1 MTGGVITVPTSNVIV
16 PTANEMTITVP
27 PTLVQPASPLV
38 LSADY
43 FICVYNAAGTTLLAE
58 TAPADVFNLSGNVA
72 LSTTS
77 GSSTGGNVVS
87 ITAGAPIFTSGS
99 TAVMLTTAA
108 CGATYNTAAAGKVD
122 VPTVRFISKNKLAAT
137 MPSLAAHA
145 PGPTPLYAC
154 VYTGTNNGVSTLVA
168 SAYGNY
174 TVGSV
179 PTIVSVSP
187 ATGPAQ
193 GGTKITVTGTLFPTT
208 PGQLTA
214 TVAGEPL
221 IDVQVVNATTFTGVT
236 PAHAPGGPFAIAVT
250 TVLGTQSTSGLF
262 TYTNGIVVTPNTAP
276 NTSMAPTDVDITGVG
291 FSALKFSAT
300 YATNSSNAHVYL
312 VKGVYNAGT
321 ATAAASVKP
330 NPQVTEC
337 IDVLV
342 ISDTNLICSMY
353 LGGNLNAAP
362 TATTRTVSSCASTDI
377 NGTPGAN
384 SLYIGPS
391 GPTVTTCAFTQADVG
406 MKITAG
412 TAGAA
417 IADNT
422 THIVSVSP
430 AGVAKL
436 SKTPTAALTS
446 ATTPITLSSSRVTSD
461 GAATNGAT
469 TLSST
474 LAPFT
479 AADVNKMVTGT
490 GIPLG
495 TYIVSVNGSNVAT
508 LSNAFT
514 GTTTTAGAFTIFV
527 PTAVPEGTYTMTVV
541 SNGAPGASTIT
552 TIPYTQSIISSGSTF
567 TVAPY

>member
-1 MTGGVITVPTSNVIV
+1 MTGGVITVPATNVIV
-16 PTANEMTITVP
+16 PTADEMTITVP
-27 PTLVQPASPLV
+27 PALTQVTSPLV
-38 LSADY
+38 LSSDY
-43 FICVYNAAGTTLLAE
+43 FICVYNAAGTTLRAE

-77 GSSTGGNVVS
+77 GANTGGSVVS
-87 ITAGAPIFTSGS
+87 LTAGAPIFTSGQTTTVLS
-99 TAVMLTTAA
+99 TGQACQPVYSSLTTP
-108 CGATYNTAAAGKVD
+108 
-122 VPTVRFISKNKLAAT
+122 VPVTSVRYISKNKIAAT
-137 MPSLAAHA
+137 MPGGLPA
-145 PGPTPLYAC
+145 GPTQYYVC
-154 VYTGTNNGVSTLVA
+154 VYTGTGGGTLVA
-168 SAYGNY
+168 QAFGQY
-174 TVGSV
+174 TAGSV

-187 ATGPAQ
+187 SSGPAQ
-193 GGTKITVTGTLFPTT
+193 GGTKITVTGTLFPTN
-208 PGQLTA
+208 PGDLTA
-214 TVAGEPL
+214 TLAGEPL
-221 IDVQVVNATTFTGVT
+221 IDVQVQSATQFTAVT
-236 PAHAPGGPFAIAVT
+236 PPHAPGGPFAIAVT

-262 TYTNGIVVTPNTAP
+262 SSSNGIVVTPNTAP
-276 NTSMAPTDVDITGVG
+276 NTSMAPTDVDISGVG